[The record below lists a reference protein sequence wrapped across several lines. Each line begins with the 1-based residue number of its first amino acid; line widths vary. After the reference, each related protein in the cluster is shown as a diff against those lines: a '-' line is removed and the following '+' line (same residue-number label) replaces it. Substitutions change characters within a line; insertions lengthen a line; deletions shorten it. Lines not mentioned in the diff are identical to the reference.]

1 MVYKVLSLPDTQ
13 LINAKPLIIRTAARV
28 IPIGAYALRVPIGKE
43 SQATQRGDQKGRYKF
58 KHCREFP
65 NFDELYFDCSSW
77 RLVAPRKTH
86 WRSGRLQAMP
96 DPTRAAASR
105 HVLLSKRP
113 PCSEQSYAGI

>member
-13 LINAKPLIIRTAARV
+13 LINAKPLIIRPLPGYPRR
-28 IPIGAYALRVPIGKE
+28 ICLRVPIGKE
-43 SQATQRGDQKGRYKF
+43 SQATQRGDQKERYKF

-65 NFDELYFDCSSW
+65 NFDELYFDAVHA
-77 RLVAPRKTH
+77 LGPPKTH

-105 HVLLSKRP
+105 M
-113 PCSEQSYAGI
+113 CSC